1 MIRGGKSLLQLLQPR
16 LLRRW
21 RQWRIVCLQQLL
33 QWRWRLLLLQRRWW
47 LLLLLWRWWLL
58 PQLLLQRRWWLLFLQ
73 WRWRLLPLVVRL
85 PRLRWLL
92 LRRRLMVR
100 LLLQLPL

>member
-58 PQLLLQRRWWLLFLQ
+58 PQLLLQRRW
-73 WRWRLLPLVVRL
+73 RLLPLVVRL

-92 LRRRLMVR
+92 LRRRLLVR

>member
-1 MIRGGKSLLQLLQPR
+1 MIRGGKALLQLLQPR

-21 RQWRIVCLQQLL
+21 RQWCIVCPQQLL
-33 QWRWRLLLLQRRWW
+33 QWRWRLLLFQRWW

-58 PQLLLQRRWWLLFLQ
+58 LLRWWWWLLP
-73 WRWRLLPLVVRL
+73 LLVRL
-85 PRLRWLL
+85 PLLRWLL
-92 LRRRLMVR
+92 LRLRLLVR